1 MRTDKL
7 QDTLIAECK
16 DNAKELIRATE
27 SMSVHRNPHQDSV
40 SLTWLNRR
48 DGQGTLIIFTSNKIP
63 QE

>member
-1 MRTDKL
+1 MRRDKL

-16 DNAKELIRATE
+16 DNTKELIRATE

-48 DGQGTLIIFTSNKIP
+48 DG
-63 QE
+63 